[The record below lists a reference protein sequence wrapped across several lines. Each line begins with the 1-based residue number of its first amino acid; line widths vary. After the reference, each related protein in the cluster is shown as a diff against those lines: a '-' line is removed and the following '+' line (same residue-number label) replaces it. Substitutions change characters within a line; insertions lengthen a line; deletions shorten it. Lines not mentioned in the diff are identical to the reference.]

1 MLVRHRVTPSF
12 KFAITHLYIW
22 VERSTVRVKCLA
34 QEHNTMSPTKVRT
47 RTARSGGDERTNQEL
62 TSKYS
67 GNLWVVKL
75 LITLDNAISNG

>member
-1 MLVRHRVTPSF
+1 MLVHHRVTPSI

-34 QEHNTMSPTKVRT
+34 QEHHAMSPSRART
-47 RTARSGGDERTNQEL
+47 QNARSGGDERTNQEL

-75 LITLDNAISNG
+75 LITLNNAISNG